1 MGWFGSRDLRVDR
14 PRRWTLSVLPGAL
27 FLAVLLPAMA
37 ACMTP
42 PPPPPPTRVQLTL
55 QASPDA
61 NPDSAGR
68 PSPVVVRVYE
78 LASSSTFEIGDFFQL
93 FEQPEATLGADL
105 RGTADIV
112 VAPGGQESLA
122 RELSADTRYLGIL
135 ANFRDIDQAV
145 WRDGVIIP
153 ANQTTPV
160 VVRIGR
166 LDVSVAPSGS

>member
-1 MGWFGSRDLRVDR
+1 MSWVTNRKPRVQPPQGWVRTFT
-14 PRRWTLSVLPGAL
+14 PAI
-27 FLAVLLPAMA
+27 VLLALTLPALL
-37 ACMTP
+37 ACVT
-42 PPPPPPTRVQLTL
+42 PPPPPPTRVQLTIE
-55 QASPDA
+55 ASPDA
-61 NPDSAGR
+61 NPDGAGR

-78 LASSSTFEIGDFFQL
+78 LSTSNSFETGDFFQL

-112 VAPGGQESLA
+112 VPPGGRQSLS
-122 RELSADTRYLGIL
+122 REVSDDTRYIGVL
-135 ANFRDIDQAV
+135 ANFRDIDQAR

-166 LDVSVAPSGS
+166 LDVSVAGRGG